1 MVFGVVVHVLCV
13 WGHLVVVV
21 HNGLIV
27 CFVDES
33 LHCGLMLCVGGKPVH
48 CRMNLEIV

>member
-1 MVFGVVVHVLCV
+1 M
-13 WGHLVVVV
+13 VVV

-33 LHCGLMLCVGGKPVH
+33 LHCGLMPCVGGKPVH